1 MTTLRGILMLSAT
14 ITGNL
19 IVAYAVRRGLL
30 ALGASE
36 TLAGVAATTIWSV
49 VAFSMLTS
57 IAVRIGRRR
66 TSVGASDSAARRYP
80 TLVESE
86 SLAR

>member
-1 MTTLRGILMLSAT
+1 
-14 ITGNL
+14 
-19 IVAYAVRRGLL
+19 VRRGLL

-36 TLAGVAATTIWSV
+36 ALAGAAATTIWSV

-66 TSVGASDSAARRYP
+66 SSAGANGSAARRYP
-80 TLVESE
+80 TLVDGD